1 MENGNIQTTY
11 HPLDSLI
18 FAEYNPRQLTKEQHK
33 QLKDSITRF
42 GLVDPIIINKH
53 PDRDNIIIGGH
64 QRAKIAEELGLKE
77 IPCVELKLTIE
88 KEKELNI
95 RLNKNVG
102 EWDYDALANHFDVGE
117 LKDWGFS
124 EDDLQFYET
133 EESGYEERKTLA
145 EKFIVPPFS
154 VLDARQ
160 GYWKD
165 RKRSW
170 IRLGIEG
177 EAGRKGNLLNHN
189 LKLQKQIGKNEST
202 SSSIFDPIICEL
214 AYKWFAPDNGKV
226 FDPFAGGSV
235 RGIVAE
241 YLGYNYTGIEL
252 RAEQIESNRI
262 QAKELGLQPE
272 WIEGDSANIP
282 ILVNDN
288 YDFIF
293 SCPPYYDLEVYSDLK
308 GELSNENTYTE
319 FIKSYK
325 DIIYK
330 SVSVLNDN
338 RFACFVVGDIR
349 DKKGIYRNFVSDT
362 ISAFIESGANL
373 YNEIILVSPIGSL
386 PIRVNRQFQGYR
398 KVGKT
403 HQNIL
408 VFYKGNPKQIKEN
421 FPVLE
426 LDYEIEDASA

>member
-1 MENGNIQTTY
+1 MN
-11 HPLDSLI
+11 LI
-18 FAEYNPRQLTKEQHK
+18 YYNPTELIAAEYNPRQLTKEQHK
-33 QLKDSITRF
+33 DLTDSIKRF
-42 GLVDPIIINKH
+42 GLVDPLIVNTHKE
-53 PDRDNIIIGGH
+53 RKNILVGGH
-64 QRAKIAEELGLKE
+64 QRLKIAQELDIKE
-77 IPCVELKLTIE
+77 IPCVEVKLTPA
-88 KEKELNI
+88 KERELNI
-95 RLNKNVG
+95 RLNKNSG
-102 EWDYDALANHFDVGE
+102 EWDYDALANNFDVGE
-117 LKDWGFS
+117 LTEWGFT
-124 EDDLQFYET
+124 DDELQFYET

-160 GYWKD
+160 GYWQD
-165 RKRSW
+165 RKRDWLS
-170 IRLGIEG
+170 LGIDSGEG
-177 EAGRKGNLLNHN
+177 RGENLLDYSEVVKINS
-189 LKLQKQIGKNEST
+189 GT
-202 SSSIFDPIICEL
+202 SIFDPVLCEL
-214 AYKWFAPDNGKV
+214 AYKWFMPEGGKIL
-226 FDPFAGGSV
+226 DPFAGGSV

-241 YLGYNYTGIEL
+241 YIGYNYTGIEL

-319 FIKSYK
+319 FINSYK
-325 DIIYK
+325 DIINK
-330 SVSVLNDN
+330 STSVLKEN

-362 ISAFIESGANL
+362 ISAFVESGANL

-386 PIRVNRQFQGYR
+386 PIRVSRQFQGYR

-408 VFYKGNPKQIKEN
+408 VFYKGDPKKIKGD
-421 FPVLE
+421 FPVLD
-426 LDYEIEDASA
+426 LNYDIEAARVERAES